1 MDFLTA
7 LDIGA
12 SGLTA
17 DRTRINTIAMNLA
30 NAKTT
35 RTPQGGP
42 YRRRTVVQAATDV
55 DDPFSVHMRSA
66 LDRELKGVRVMAV
79 TMDKR
84 PLKQVYEP
92 GHPDAN
98 AEGYVSYPDINV
110 VEEMA
115 NLMSAQRN
123 YEANVT
129 TVEAIKVCTTRP
141 LKSASHRLSRAARSK
156 L

>member
-7 LDIGA
+7 LDISA
-12 SGLTA
+12 SGLSA

-35 RTPQGGP
+35 RTAQGGP
-42 YRRRTVVQAATDV
+42 YRRRSVVQASTDV

-66 LDRELKGVRVMAV
+66 LDRELKGVRVLGV
-79 TMDKR
+79 TQDTR

-98 AEGYVSYPDINV
+98 EEGYVSYPDINV

-115 NLMSAQRN
+115 NLMTAQRN
-123 YEANVT
+123 YEANIT
-129 TVEAIKVCTTRP
+129 TAEA
-141 LKSASHRLSRAARSK
+141 LKGMFNKALEIGK
-156 L
+156 P

>member
-1 MDFLTA
+1 MDFMTA
-7 LDIGA
+7 FDISA
-12 SGLTA
+12 SGLSA

-35 RTPQGGP
+35 RTPEGGP
-42 YRRRTVVQAATDV
+42 YRRRTVVQVATDV

-66 LDRELKGVRVMAV
+66 LDRELKGVRILGV
-79 TMDKR
+79 TRDMR
-84 PLKQVYEP
+84 PLRQVYDP

-98 AEGYVSYPDINV
+98 ADGYVFYPDINV

-115 NLMSAQRN
+115 NLMTAQRN

-129 TVEAIKVCTTRP
+129 TAEAIKGMYNKALEIGR
-141 LKSASHRLSRAARSK
+141 
-156 L
+156 

>member
-1 MDFLTA
+1 MDFMTA

-12 SGLTA
+12 SALTA
-17 DRTRINTIAMNLA
+17 DRTQMNVISMNLA
-30 NAKTT
+30 NVKTT
-35 RTPQGGP
+35 RTPMGGP
-42 YRRRTVVQAATDV
+42 YRRRSVVQAATDV
-55 DDPFSVHMRSA
+55 DDPFSTHMRSA
-66 LDRELKGVRVMAV
+66 LDRELKGVRVMAISI
-79 TMDKR
+79 DKR

-115 NLMSAQRN
+115 NLMTAQRN

-129 TVEAIKVCTTRP
+129 TVDAVKGMYTKALEIGR
-141 LKSASHRLSRAARSK
+141 
-156 L
+156 